1 MVAVSPQPSAA
12 QTASLPVQPGWDD
25 WVQVAV
31 LVPQIELKRRVE
43 VGELLEVGRCPW
55 AEQREKE

>member
-1 MVAVSPQPSAA
+1 M
-12 QTASLPVQPGWDD
+12 
-25 WVQVAV
+25 
-31 LVPQIELKRRVE
+31 LVPQTELKRRVE

>member
-1 MVAVSPQPSAA
+1 M
-12 QTASLPVQPGWDD
+12 
-25 WVQVAV
+25 